1 MANALVASSNTASNS
16 SSSTLAVTHPSGL
29 ATGDEMC
36 LIVGWHDIGGG
47 TNRTITTPSGW
58 TSRQSASSDSTGMQ
72 LFTKTATAGDVSAG
86 STTLTFSGNYSNAS
100 ASILRI
106 TGAPTGSLIAGTE
119 IDTDAAPADNTPDYT
134 TAITPTTA
142 ESLIVIGF
150 IATRTSLS
158 GAVPTI
164 SNYRA
169 TPAVTFT
176 EYADLG
182 TGGGGSASM
191 AFGVAAAPYDGTSQ
205 FTNRGCDITTSGDV
219 MNREG
224 HSVAIVYNSIQDGL
238 GTNDLLSVSPVLFTQ
253 NGSADTNGTNALH
266 TATPEFF
273 SQSGKVTPETQWT
286 NESKTSTTWTNES
299 L

>member
-1 MANALVASSNTASNS
+1 MANSLVASSNTASGS
-16 SSSTLAVTHPSGL
+16 SSSTLAVSHPSGL
-29 ATGDEMC
+29 TAGDEMC

-58 TSRQSASSDSTGMQ
+58 TSRQSVSQDLTGMQ

-86 STTLTFSGNYSNAS
+86 TTTLTFSGAYSEAR

-119 IDTDAAPADNTPDYT
+119 IDTDTGPTDNTPDYT

-150 IATRTSLS
+150 IATRTTLT
-158 GAVPTI
+158 GTAPTI

-169 TPAVTFT
+169 TPTVTFT

-182 TGGGGSASM
+182 TGGGGSSSM

-205 FTNRGCDITTSGDV
+205 FTNRGCDITADQT

-238 GTNDLLSVSPVLFTQ
+238 GTNEFISVSPAFFAPTA
-253 NGSADTNGTNALH
+253 SADTSGTNALH

-273 SQSGKVTPETQWT
+273 SQSGKVKPETQWQNETKPAT
-286 NESKTSTTWTNES
+286 NWQNET